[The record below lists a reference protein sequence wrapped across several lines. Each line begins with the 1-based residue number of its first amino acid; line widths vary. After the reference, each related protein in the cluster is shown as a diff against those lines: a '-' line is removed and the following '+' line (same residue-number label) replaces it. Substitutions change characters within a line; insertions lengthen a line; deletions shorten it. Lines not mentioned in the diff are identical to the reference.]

1 MQYMNETALHIDK
14 IRGVFLPLGDNL
26 ENECYYSF
34 DQFIQ
39 LYMFFVISQTLALDL
54 L

>member
-1 MQYMNETALHIDK
+1 MNETALHIDK
-14 IRGVFLPLGDNL
+14 IHGVFLPLSNNI

-39 LYMFFVISQTLALDL
+39 LYMFFVISKKLALDPL
-54 L
+54 LL